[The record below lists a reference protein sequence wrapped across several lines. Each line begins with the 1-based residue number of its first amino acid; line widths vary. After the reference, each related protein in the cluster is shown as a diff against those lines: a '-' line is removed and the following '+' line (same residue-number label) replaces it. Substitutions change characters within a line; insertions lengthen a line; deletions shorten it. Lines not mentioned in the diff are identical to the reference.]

1 MATSITIATG
11 PLTASRTFQND
22 AAAQAVLIRF
32 AESIGAG
39 GTNQQ
44 KLQAIVDWLVL
55 EVQRRATEHQMAAEL
70 EAVRASIR
78 EGNVLA

>member
-11 PLTASRTFQND
+11 PLAASRTFQND

-44 KLQAIVDWLVL
+44 RLQAITDWCV
-55 EVQRRATEHQMAAEL
+55 RRIQEGAAQQQMAEEL
-70 EAVRASIR
+70 EATRASIR
-78 EGNVLA
+78 EGNILA